1 MRGIRGIKV
10 IKMTLYEIF
19 TYLKMIPPSI
29 MELGIVIIVLSIV
42 EVTPT
47 IKLNPWQ
54 WLRSFA
60 ELPKRLA
67 ELEKKVDM
75 NELFHWRSMI
85 LSRADHVRAG
95 SKLSKERW
103 NHTIETIDDY
113 ERACKN
119 LEEKYGKEFQNGKA
133 KAAIHYL
140 KKKHEFVYENN
151 DYLVGEDYMEE
162 ELA

>member
-1 MRGIRGIKV
+1 MSIK
-10 IKMTLYEIF
+10 EIVDIMLF
-19 TYLKMIPPSI
+19 PSVLKDVA
-29 MELGIVIIVLSIV
+29 LLVIILSLVQVSRI
-42 EVTPT
+42 E
-47 IKLNPWQ
+47 LNPWT
-54 WLRSFA
+54 WLKSFA

-140 KKKHEFVYENN
+140 KKKHEVVYETN

>member
-1 MRGIRGIKV
+1 MILLSSITLKEV
-10 IKMTLYEIF
+10 IDAMGLFPTVF
-19 TYLKMIPPSI
+19 WD
-29 MELGIVIIVLSIV
+29 VLSVSVILSFIQFSPL
-42 EVTPT
+42 EV
-47 IKLNPWQ
+47 NPWS
-54 WLRSFA
+54 WLKSFV

-103 NHTIETIDDY
+103 THTIETIDDY
-113 ERACKN
+113 ERVCKI

-140 KKKHEFVYENN
+140 KKKHEVVYETN

>member
-1 MRGIRGIKV
+1 MSMKEFIDA
-10 IKMTLYEIF
+10 MTLFPPIF
-19 TYLKMIPPSI
+19 KDI
-29 MELGIVIIVLSIV
+29 GILAIILSLVQIS
-42 EVTPT
+42 P
-47 IKLNPWQ
+47 IKLNPWT
-54 WLRSFA
+54 WLKSFA
-60 ELPKRLA
+60 ELPSRLA

-140 KKKHEFVYENN
+140 KKKHEVVYETN